1 MVCINIL
8 LYLKNSQRRTHGLH
22 LFVEIFFS
30 IFYLTVKYIDPSQR
44 TINKPMRLLLFIKVE
59 FPHNECS
66 KKSFM
71 FSVKSNHV
79 KKQQN
84 EMLSSDIT
92 VYCSFSN
99 VTLEFKIKT
108 LHCVVVSQQTDMYA
122 IFVL

>member
-1 MVCINIL
+1 
-8 LYLKNSQRRTHGLH
+8 
-22 LFVEIFFS
+22 
-30 IFYLTVKYIDPSQR
+30 
-44 TINKPMRLLLFIKVE
+44 MRLLLFIKVE